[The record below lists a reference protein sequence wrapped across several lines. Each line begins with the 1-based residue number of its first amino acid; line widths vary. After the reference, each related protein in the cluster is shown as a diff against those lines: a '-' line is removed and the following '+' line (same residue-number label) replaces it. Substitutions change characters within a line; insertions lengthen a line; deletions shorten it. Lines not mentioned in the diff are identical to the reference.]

1 MPSLISMT
9 PYQQHVDRIQK
20 FSGYGVVINKGA
32 V

>member
-20 FSGYGVVINKGA
+20 FSGYGVINKGA